1 MRLKR
6 LVGAATLIAASLATV
21 APAHAADDGSTRTG
35 PQPGGTEANGS
46 PVAIVV
52 EGPTGTLHTIRHPGA
67 GRAGRWTCHYYAGGG
82 DQPGST
88 TEGAAAITPAAGQ
101 TVMLACTDDIG
112 ALVFQQVFVF
122 DPADPLPGLDDP
134 AQAAARA
141 LAALP
146 LAPPAIGLDPP
157 ATTSQLVGLP
167 TWLWVANWGAGQA
180 TASLD
185 GVTATVT
192 ATPTQVRWTSA
203 GGDAITCAGP
213 GAVYDSARPADAQH
227 SDCTLLFQTAG
238 PERLTATVTYAV
250 TWTAST
256 GDHGDL
262 DPITRSG
269 TQALSVDQ
277 AQALIR

>member
-1 MRLKR
+1 
-6 LVGAATLIAASLATV
+6 
-21 APAHAADDGSTRTG
+21 
-35 PQPGGTEANGS
+35 
-46 PVAIVV
+46 VAIVV
-52 EGPTGTLHTIRHPGA
+52 EGPSGTLHTIRHPGG

-82 DQPGST
+82 DHPGST
-88 TEGAAAITPAAGQ
+88 PAGVAAITPAAGQ
-101 TVMLACTDDIG
+101 TVMLACTDETG
-112 ALVFQQVFVF
+112 VLVFQQVFVF

-134 AQAAARA
+134 AQAAADA

-146 LAPPAIGLDPP
+146 LAPPRIGLDPP

-192 ATPTQVRWTSA
+192 ATPTQVRWTSDQ
-203 GGDAITCAGP
+203 GDATTCAGP
-213 GAVYDSARPADAQH
+213 GSVYDPARPADAQH
-227 SDCTLLFQTAG
+227 SDCTLLFEAAG
-238 PERLTATVTYAV
+238 ADQLTATVTYAV

-256 GDHGDL
+256 GDRGDL
-262 DPITRSG
+262 DPLTRSA
-269 TQALSVDQ
+269 TVAVTVDQ